1 MYNKVKINKILQALN
16 LIVNIYLYF
25 KKENAMSHEDQVR
38 TCFPEESVQCKIE
51 RGEAYG
57 KVI

>member
-1 MYNKVKINKILQALN
+1 MIMYNKVKINKILQALN

-38 TCFPEESVQCKIE
+38 TCFPEESVQSKI
-51 RGEAYG
+51 
-57 KVI
+57 